1 MFREDYFSQPPRKW
15 EVRYDNSYPNVI
27 FDSEAKCYRLYYT
40 LIVKD
45 AVSEA
50 TSLEQRASQDYHP
63 LPGRIVGLA
72 YAESSDGVHWEKPN
86 LGLVEFEGSK
96 ENNLLMLYD
105 TESHL
110 YLD

>member
-1 MFREDYFSQPPRKW
+1 MHKYFFFDRGILQPQGMRNLRTTVCQVQKDTETGPMFREDYFSQPPRKW

-50 TSLEQRASQDYHP
+50 TS
-63 LPGRIVGLA
+63 
-72 YAESSDGVHWEKPN
+72 
-86 LGLVEFEGSK
+86 
-96 ENNLLMLYD
+96 
-105 TESHL
+105 
-110 YLD
+110 